1 MRKKGVVSPVFRIT
15 LLAIQKIEKS
25 ALRKMYQHFIDFG
38 PGAMENWGLI
48 TYKEDSILFQEG
60 ECKLTVY

>member
-1 MRKKGVVSPVFRIT
+1 MVSHK
-15 LLAIQKIEKS
+15 ANSEECS
-25 ALRKMYQHFIDFG
+25 EKMYQYSTDFG